1 MKPLPHLRWYICGLL
16 FLATAINYV
25 DRQVLGLLKPML
37 ARELNWSEAEY
48 GWIAFSFQGAYGLM
62 LLFAGRLLDLFGTRT
77 GFAVAIVVWSVAG
90 MAHALARSA
99 SGFAAARFALGIGE
113 AANFPACIKT
123 VTEWFPARER
133 ALATGILNSGSNVG
147 AIVAPLV
154 VPIIAVKWGWQAA
167 FLLTGA
173 VGFLWLALWLWFYR
187 KPEEHPRLAPAELAF
202 IREGREA
209 TTIPLPAIPWS
220 SLFAVRATWV
230 FAIGKFLTD
239 PVWWFYLF
247 WLPGFLDRT
256 HGLNIL
262 QMGVPL
268 ITIYLAADV
277 GSIGGGWL
285 SSSLLKRGWS
295 LNAARK
301 TAMLICALA
310 VVPVMLVSRL
320 GDNLWGA
327 VALISLATAAHQ
339 GWSANLFTLVADMV
353 PSRAVGSVVGIG
365 GTAGA
370 ISGMLTSPLIGYWLD
385 WSGGSYGP
393 VFLCFGTV
401 YLLALGVMHLLI
413 STFRPAG
420 QSLGESRA

>member
-1 MKPLPHLRWYICGLL
+1 MKPIRHLRWYICGLL
-16 FLATAINYV
+16 FLATTINYI

-48 GWIAFSFQGAYGLM
+48 GWIAFSFQTAYAMM
-62 LLFAGRLLDLFGTRT
+62 LLLSGRALDLIGTRA
-77 GFAVAIVVWSVAG
+77 GFAIAITVWSLAA

-99 SGFAAARFALGIGE
+99 GGFAAARFALGAGE

-133 ALATGILNSGSNVG
+133 ALAVGILNSGSNVG

-154 VPIIAVKWGWQAA
+154 VPIIAVAWGWQAA
-167 FLLTGA
+167 FLVTGA

-187 KPEEHPRLAPAELAF
+187 KPEEHPRLATTELAF
-202 IREGREA
+202 IREGRDA
-209 TTIPLPAIPWS
+209 PDAPQPPIPWGH
-220 SLFAVRATWV
+220 LFTLRATWAFV
-230 FAIGKFLTD
+230 IGKFLTD

-256 HGLNIL
+256 HGLDIL

-277 GSIGGGWL
+277 GSIAGGSL

-301 TAMLICALA
+301 TAMLICAIA
-310 VVPVMLVSRL
+310 VVPVMLVSQL
-320 GDNLWGA
+320 GDNMWGA

-339 GWSANLFTLVADMV
+339 GWSTNLFTVVSDLV

-370 ISGMLTSPLIGYWLD
+370 VGGMITAPLIGYWLD
-385 WSGGSYGP
+385 WSGGAYGP
-393 VFLCFGTV
+393 VFLCFGTM
-401 YLLALGVMHLLI
+401 YLLAFGVIHLLI
-413 STFRPAG
+413 PRFTPADH
-420 QSLGESRA
+420 LGGDPSS

>member
-1 MKPLPHLRWYICGLL
+1 VKPLPHLRWYICGLL

-420 QSLGESRA
+420 QSLGEFRA

>member
-1 MKPLPHLRWYICGLL
+1 MKPIPHLRWYICGLL
-16 FLATAINYV
+16 FLATTINYI

-37 ARELNWSEAEY
+37 ARELNWSEVEY
-48 GWIAFSFQGAYGLM
+48 GWIAFSFQTAYAMM
-62 LLFAGRLLDLFGTRT
+62 LLLSGRALDLIGTRA
-77 GFAVAIVVWSVAG
+77 GFAIAITVWSLAA

-99 SGFAAARFALGIGE
+99 GGFAAARFALGAGE

-123 VTEWFPARER
+123 VTEWFPTRER
-133 ALATGILNSGSNVG
+133 ALAVGILNSGSNVG

-154 VPIIAVKWGWQAA
+154 VPIIAVTWGWQAA
-167 FLLTGA
+167 FLVTGA
-173 VGFLWLALWLWFYR
+173 TGFLWLALWLWFYR
-187 KPEEHPRLAPAELAF
+187 TPEEHPRLAQTELAF

-209 TTIPLPAIPWS
+209 PAEPLPPIPWGR
-220 SLFAVRATWV
+220 LFTLRATWAFV
-230 FAIGKFLTD
+230 IGKFLTD

-277 GSIGGGWL
+277 GSIAGGSL

-301 TAMLICALA
+301 TAMVICAIA

-320 GDNLWGA
+320 GDNMWGA

-339 GWSANLFTLVADMV
+339 GWSTNLFTVVSDLV

-370 ISGMLTSPLIGYWLD
+370 VGGMITAPLIGYWLD
-385 WSGGSYGP
+385 WSGGAYGP
-393 VFLCFGTV
+393 VFLCFGTM
-401 YLLALGVMHLLI
+401 YLLAFGVIHLLI
-413 STFRPAG
+413 PRFTPVDHLRAESPA
-420 QSLGESRA
+420 

>member
-1 MKPLPHLRWYICGLL
+1 MKPIPHLRWYICGLL
-16 FLATAINYV
+16 FLATTINYI

-37 ARELNWSEAEY
+37 AREFNWSEAEY
-48 GWIAFSFQGAYGLM
+48 GWITFSFQTAYALM
-62 LLFAGRLLDLFGTRT
+62 LLLSGRALDLIGTRA
-77 GFAVAIVVWSVAG
+77 GFAIAITFWSVAA
-90 MAHALARSA
+90 MAHAFARTVG
-99 SGFAAARFALGIGE
+99 GFAAARFALGAGE

-133 ALATGILNSGSNVG
+133 ALAVGILNSGSNVG

-154 VPIIAVKWGWQAA
+154 VPLIAVTWGWQAA
-167 FLLTGA
+167 FVLTGA
-173 VGFLWLALWLWFYR
+173 VGFLWLVLWLWFYR
-187 KPEEHPRLAPAELAF
+187 KPEEHTRLAATELAF

-209 TTIPLPAIPWS
+209 QAVSLPPIPWS
-220 SLFAVRATWV
+220 HLFAVRATWA
-230 FAIGKFLTD
+230 FALGKFLTD

-268 ITIYLAADV
+268 ITIYLSADA
-277 GSIGGGWL
+277 GSIAGGWL
-285 SSSLLKRGWS
+285 SSTLLKRGWS

-301 TAMLICALA
+301 TTMLICALA

-320 GDNLWGA
+320 GDNLWGT

-339 GWSANLFTLVADMV
+339 GWSTNLFTVVSDLV
-353 PSRAVGSVVGIG
+353 PSRGVGSVVGIG

-370 ISGMLTSPLIGYWLD
+370 VGGMLTAPLIGYWLD
-385 WSGGSYGP
+385 WSGSAYGP
-393 VFLCFGTV
+393 VFLCFGTM
-401 YLLALGVMHLLI
+401 YLLALGLIHLLI
-413 STFRPAG
+413 PRFTPVD
-420 QSLGESRA
+420 QSPGDLRG